1 MPSAII
7 VGAGLA
13 GLTAARQLH
22 RSKWSVTVVEARD
35 RIGGRIQTDRVDGF
49 LLDHGFQVYLTGY
62 QTAGQELDLAKL
74 QLGTFP
80 AGALIQFREKRYRV
94 CDPLRSHWYQAPW
107 HALETLFAPVGSLAD
122 KLRIA
127 SFRKRVC
134 QADPS
139 QLFGT
144 NSVSARERL
153 EQMGFTQT
161 IIERFFRPFFGG
173 IFLDDSLSVSASMME
188 FVFRTFS
195 TGVAALPAQGMH
207 AIPVQIAS
215 ELPFKSVRLNTTVGR
230 VHDGS
235 VELSDGEVLSADHVI
250 VATEEPAALRLLAQ
264 VGSVSPNY
272 RSDFRAASTSC
283 LYFEVI
289 DPPLREAT
297 LVLNGQR
304 DGVINNLCFP
314 NFAQPTYAP
323 PGKSLLSVSTIDQ
336 IKPTG
341 QSLLAS
347 VQAQLT
353 DWFGNQ
359 ARSWRHLR
367 TYRVPYA
374 LPNQTPPAIASSV
387 QGSRV
392 SEKVWRCGDYCET
405 GSIEGAIQSG
415 LKTVSNLLSSNSIGS

>member
-7 VGAGLA
+7 VGAGLS

-35 RIGGRIQTDRVDGF
+35 RIGGRMQTDRVEGF

-62 QTAGQELDLAKL
+62 QTAGQELNLAEL

-80 AGALIQFREKRYRV
+80 AGAFIQFRGKRYRV
-94 CDPLRSHWYQAPW
+94 CDPLRSNWYQAPW
-107 HALETLFAPVGSLAD
+107 HALETLFAPVGSIAD

-134 QADPS
+134 QSYPS
-139 QLFGT
+139 ELLST
-144 NSVSARERL
+144 NNVSARERL

-161 IIERFFRPFFGG
+161 IIDRFFRPFFGG
-173 IFLDDSLSVSASMME
+173 IFLDDSLSISAGLME

-195 TGVAALPAQGMH
+195 SGHAALPAQGMH
-207 AIPVQIAS
+207 AIPVQVAS
-215 ELPFKSVRLNTTVGR
+215 ELPLQSVRLNTTVGR
-230 VHDGS
+230 VNDGS
-235 VELSDGEVLSADHVI
+235 VVLSDGEVLSADYVI

-264 VGSVSPNY
+264 VDSGSNNY
-272 RSDFRAASTSC
+272 RSDLHAASTSC

-304 DGVINNLCFP
+304 DGLINNLCFP

-323 PGKSLLSVSTIDQ
+323 FGKSLLSVSTIDQ

-341 QSLLAS
+341 QSLLAT
-347 VQAQLT
+347 VQEQLI
-353 DWFGNQ
+353 DWFGNK

-374 LPNQTPPAIASSV
+374 LPIQTPTAIATCV
-387 QGSRV
+387 KGSRV
-392 SEKVWRCGDYCET
+392 SERVWRCGDYCET

-415 LKTVSNLLSSNSIGS
+415 LKTVSHLLSSNGIDT